1 MRAKIWSW
9 DKTTR
14 NEKSKWGKAEEER
27 GIAAERKNFLFTLMI
42 FSCVNELSPS
52 SLHRRLSM
60 SCVRLWSHK
69 NLQLWW

>member
-27 GIAAERKNFLFTLMI
+27 RIEAEREKENRGGKTF
-42 FSCVNELSPS
+42 
-52 SLHRRLSM
+52 
-60 SCVRLWSHK
+60 
-69 NLQLWW
+69 